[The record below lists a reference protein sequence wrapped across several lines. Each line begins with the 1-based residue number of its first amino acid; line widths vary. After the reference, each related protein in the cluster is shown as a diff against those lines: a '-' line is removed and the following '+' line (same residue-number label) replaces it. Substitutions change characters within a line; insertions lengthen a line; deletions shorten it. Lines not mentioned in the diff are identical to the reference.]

1 MKATEKTF
9 RHSFGKLAMMALSV
23 LIAGFAIFF
32 IDEVNYILFDLTG
45 FAFIVFLFYATS
57 SVKVSEHEIV
67 TTRLLGVKS
76 LPWMDISHVSMRG
89 QSLRLHNRDDDVVL
103 SIDSQLEGYPEILD
117 ILFKKRPDLFDVSGN
132 AMMSRG
138 WLSGIATVGVGLAVI
153 AISAFIFFAAREV
166 EEVSILS
173 ALIFFTLG
181 LFIIASWFLAP
192 QSILLEDQTM
202 VVAYL
207 FREVTYTAGN
217 ITSITLEKRR
227 TRNGYVYFVQVNLK
241 TGKPLKLSGFWSGSV
256 LMYQILKRW
265 HGKASS
271 KRQFATNIH
280 S

>member
-32 IDEVNYILFDLTG
+32 IDETNYFLLVLIG
-45 FAFIVFLFYATS
+45 FAFIAFLFYATS
-57 SVKVSEHEIV
+57 SVKISESEIV
-67 TTRLLGVKS
+67 TTRFLGTKS
-76 LPWMDISHVSMRG
+76 LPWSDISHVSMRG
-89 QSLRLHNRDDDVVL
+89 QAIRLHNRDDDDVVL

-117 ILFKKRPDLFDVSGN
+117 IIFKKRPDLFDVGGN
-132 AMMSRG
+132 DMMSRG
-138 WLSGIATVGVGLAVI
+138 LLSGIATVGVGLAVI
-153 AISAFIFFAAREV
+153 AISAFIFFAAREM
-166 EEVSILS
+166 EEVSTIS
-173 ALIFFTLG
+173 ALIFLALG

-207 FREVTYTAGN
+207 FREVTYTAGD
-217 ITSITLEKRR
+217 ITSVALEKRR

-241 TGKPLKLSGFWSGSV
+241 TGKPLKLSGFWLGSV

-265 HGKASS
+265 HDKASS
-271 KRQFATNIH
+271 SQRFTH